1 MGDVSCSPPPAPHCP
16 SFVYSVVY
24 TCQCGLVDVYFI
36 PWVIMQ
42 HYFVQM
48 VPALATGS
56 FAFGSCDPLASSH
69 VSLGSP
75 VLALVLQGPF
85 QLLVCAC
92 HLFALSGAVTD
103 HMLRGLGTQDWLRLS

>member
-1 MGDVSCSPPPAPHCP
+1 M
-16 SFVYSVVY
+16 
-24 TCQCGLVDVYFI
+24 DVYFI

-48 VPALATGS
+48 VSALATGS
-56 FAFGSCDPLASSH
+56 FAFGFCDPLASSH

-103 HMLRGLGTQDWLRLS
+103 HMLRGLGAQDWLRLS